1 MNRTLGIFVRRLGS
15 LLATLVIMS
24 FVIFMLVEIMPG
36 DVAQMIL
43 GQSATEESITAL
55 REARGLN
62 DPVLQ
67 RYGRWIKG
75 VVVGDLGES
84 IYMQGVAI
92 NSILWRRVGHSLI
105 LALTAFIM
113 FVPLSIFFGVLA
125 GVKEKKPSDSIISF
139 FGLAT
144 MALPEFVSGV
154 FLITVF
160 AVQLNWFPIVSVIP
174 IGESLASNLDILI
187 LPALS
192 ITFVMFGYIS
202 RMQRSSMITVMNSD
216 YVRAAILKGMPKK
229 YVIFRHALK
238 NALLPTITIIGMN
251 MGWLFG
257 GLVVVETLFGYPGM
271 GSLLMTAIKTR
282 DVPLIEACV
291 LLITVIYSLSTMITD
306 IMYSYLNPRIRFQG
320 GQR

>member
-1 MNRTLGIFVRRLGS
+1 MNRTASIIIRRLGS

-24 FVIFMLVEIMPG
+24 FIIFMLVEIMPG

-43 GQSATEESITAL
+43 GQSATEEAVAAL

-67 RYGRWIKG
+67 RYGRWVSG

-84 IYMQGVAI
+84 VYMQGVAI
-92 NSILWRRVGHSLI
+92 NSILWRRVGHSMI
-105 LALTAFIM
+105 LALTAFLL

-125 GVKEKKPSDSIISF
+125 GVKEKKPTDSVVSF
-139 FGLAT
+139 LGLAT

-154 FLITVF
+154 MLISVF
-160 AVQLNWFPIVSVIP
+160 AVQLDWFPIVSVIP
-174 IGESLASNLDILI
+174 IGESLFQNLNIVV

-192 ITFVMFGYIS
+192 ITLVMFGYIS
-202 RMQRSSMITVMNSD
+202 RMQRSSMIQVMNSD
-216 YVRAAILKGMPKK
+216 YVRAAVLKGMPRT

-257 GLVVVETLFGYPGM
+257 GLVVVETLFGFPGM

-291 LLITVIYSLSTMITD
+291 LLITVIYSLSTMVYD
-306 IMYSYLNPRIRFQG
+306 ILYSYLNHRIRFQG

>member
-1 MNRTLGIFVRRLGS
+1 
-15 LLATLVIMS
+15 MS
-24 FVIFMLVEIMPG
+24 FIIFMLVEIMPG

-43 GQSATEESITAL
+43 GQSATEEAVTAL

-67 RYGRWIKG
+67 RYGRWVSG
-75 VVVGDLGES
+75 VVVGDLGDS
-84 IYMQGVAI
+84 VYMQGVAI
-92 NSILWRRVGHSLI
+92 NSILWRRVGHSMI
-105 LALTAFIM
+105 LALTAFLL

-125 GVKEKKPSDSIISF
+125 GVKEKKPTDSVVSF

-154 FLITVF
+154 MLISIF
-160 AVQLNWFPIVSVIP
+160 AVQLDWFPIVSVIP
-174 IGESLASNLDILI
+174 IGESLFQNLNIVV

-192 ITFVMFGYIS
+192 ITLVMFGYIS
-202 RMQRSSMITVMNSD
+202 RMQRSSMIQVMNSD
-216 YVRAAILKGMPKK
+216 YVRAAILKGMPRT

-257 GLVVVETLFGYPGM
+257 GLVVVETLFGFPGM

-291 LLITVIYSLSTMITD
+291 LLITVIYSLSTMVTD

>member
-1 MNRTLGIFVRRLGS
+1 
-15 LLATLVIMS
+15 
-24 FVIFMLVEIMPG
+24 MPG

-43 GQSATEESITAL
+43 GQSATPESIAAL
-55 REARGLN
+55 REARGLD
-62 DPVLQ
+62 DPLLQ
-67 RYGRWIKG
+67 RYGRWISG

-84 IYMQGVAI
+84 VYMRGVAI
-92 NSILWRRVGHSLI
+92 NTILWRRVGHSLI

-125 GVKEKKPSDSIISF
+125 GVKEKKPTDSIVSF

-154 FLITVF
+154 ILITIF
-160 AVQLNWFPIVSVIP
+160 AVQLEWFPIVSVIP
-174 IGESLASNLDILI
+174 IGESVWNNLNILF

-216 YVRAAILKGMPKK
+216 YIRAAILKGMPRK

-271 GSLLMTAIKTR
+271 GSLMMTAIKTR

-291 LLITVIYSLSTMITD
+291 LLITIIYSLSTMITD

>member
-1 MNRTLGIFVRRLGS
+1 
-15 LLATLVIMS
+15 
-24 FVIFMLVEIMPG
+24 MLVEIMPG

-43 GQSATEESITAL
+43 GQSATPESVAAL

-62 DPVLQ
+62 DPALA
-67 RYGRWIKG
+67 RYLRWVSG
-75 VVVGDLGES
+75 VVRGDLGDS

-92 NSILWRRVGHSLI
+92 NSILWRRVGHSII
-105 LALTAFIM
+105 LAMTAFLI

-125 GVKEKKPSDSIISF
+125 GVKEKTWVDSVISF

-154 FLITVF
+154 FLITIF
-160 AVQLNWFPIVSVIP
+160 AVQLKIFPIVSVSP
-174 IGESLASNLDILI
+174 IGETLFMNLDIVI

-202 RMQRSSMITVMNSD
+202 RMQRSSMIMVMNSD
-216 YVRAAILKGMPKK
+216 YVRSAILKGMPRK
-229 YVIFRHALK
+229 YVIYKHALK

-257 GLVVVETLFGYPGM
+257 GLIVVETLFGFPGM

-306 IMYSYLNPRIRFQG
+306 LMYSYLNPRVRFQG

>member
-1 MNRTLGIFVRRLGS
+1 MNRTVQIIINRLGS
-15 LLATLVIMS
+15 LLATLVVMS

-43 GQSATEESITAL
+43 GQSATEEAVAAL
-55 REARGLN
+55 REARGLD

-67 RYGRWIKG
+67 RYGRWIQG

-92 NSILWRRVGHSLI
+92 NTILWRRVGHSLI

-125 GVKEKKPSDSIISF
+125 GVKEKKPTDSVISF

-154 FLITVF
+154 FLITIF
-160 AVQLNWFPIVSVIP
+160 AVQLDWFPIVSVIP
-174 IGESLASNLDILI
+174 IGESLWSNFNILI

-192 ITFVMFGYIS
+192 ITFVMFGYVS
-202 RMQRSSMITVMNSD
+202 RMQRSSMIMVMNSD
-216 YVRAAILKGMPKK
+216 YIRAAVLKGMPRK

-251 MGWLFG
+251 IGWLFG

-291 LLITVIYSLSTMITD
+291 LLITVIYSVSTMITD
-306 IMYSYLNPRIRFQG
+306 VMYSFLNPRIRFQG

>member
-1 MNRTLGIFVRRLGS
+1 MSLIIFL
-15 LLATLVIMS
+15 
-24 FVIFMLVEIMPG
+24 LVEIMPG

-43 GQSATEESITAL
+43 GQSATEEAVSAL

-62 DPVLQ
+62 DPVME
-67 RYGRWIKG
+67 RYFRWVGG
-75 VVVGDLGES
+75 VLTGDLGES
-84 IYMQGVAI
+84 IYMKGVTI
-92 NSILWRRVGHSLI
+92 NSILWRRVGHSLV
-105 LALTAFIM
+105 LALSAFIL
-113 FVPLSIFFGVLA
+113 FVPLSIILGVLA
-125 GVKEKKPSDSIISF
+125 GVKENKPTDSIISF
-139 FGLAT
+139 LGLAT

-154 FLITVF
+154 FLITIF
-160 AVQLNWFPIVSVIP
+160 GVQLNWFPIVSIIP
-174 IGESLASNLDILI
+174 IGESLFNNLEILF

-192 ITFVMFGYIS
+192 ITFVMFGYVS
-202 RMQRSSMITVMNSD
+202 RMQRSSMIQVMNSD
-216 YVRAAILKGMPKK
+216 YIRAAILKGMNRK

-257 GLVVVETLFGYPGM
+257 GLVVVETLFGFPGM

-291 LLITVIYSLSTMITD
+291 LLITVIFSLSTMITD
-306 IMYSYLNPRIRFQG
+306 VLYSYLNPRVRFQG

>member
-1 MNRTLGIFVRRLGS
+1 MNRTLSIISKRLGS
-15 LLATLVIMS
+15 LVVTLAVMS
-24 FVIFMLVEIMPG
+24 FIIFMLVEIMPG

-43 GQSATEESITAL
+43 GQSATDEAVAAL

-67 RYGRWIKG
+67 RYFRWVGG
-75 VVVGDLGES
+75 VVTGDLGDS
-84 IYMQGVAI
+84 IYMQGVSI
-92 NSILWRRVGHSLI
+92 NSILWRKVGHSMI
-105 LALTAFIM
+105 LALAAFII
-113 FVPLSIFFGVLA
+113 FVPLSMFFGVLA
-125 GVKEKKPSDSIISF
+125 GVKENKPTDSIISF

-154 FLITVF
+154 FLITIF
-160 AVQLNWFPIVSVIP
+160 GVQLKWLPIVSVIP
-174 IGESLASNLDILI
+174 IGESLFSNLEILVM
-187 LPALS
+187 PAIS
-192 ITFVMFGYIS
+192 VTFVMFGYVS
-202 RMQRSSMITVMNSD
+202 RMQRSSMIQVMHSD
-216 YVRAAILKGMPKK
+216 YIRAAVLKGMPRK

-291 LLITVIYSLSTMITD
+291 LLITVIFSLSTMLTD
-306 IMYSYLNPRIRFQG
+306 ILYSYLDPRVRLQG
-320 GQR
+320 GQK

>member
-1 MNRTLGIFVRRLGS
+1 MKRLMQMFLRRLGS
-15 LLATLVIMS
+15 LIATLVVMS
-24 FVIFMLVEIMPG
+24 FIIFLLVEIMPG

-43 GQSATEESITAL
+43 GQSATEEAVASL

-62 DPVLQ
+62 DPLLE

-84 IYMQGVAI
+84 IYMKGVSI
-92 NSILWRRVGHSLI
+92 NSILWRKVGHSVI
-105 LALTAFIM
+105 LAMTAFII

-125 GVKEKKPSDSIISF
+125 GVKEKKPTDSIISF

-154 FLITVF
+154 ILITVF
-160 AVQLNWFPIVSVIP
+160 AVQLDWFPIVSVIP
-174 IGESLASNLDILI
+174 IGESIWQNLNIVF

-216 YVRAAILKGMPKK
+216 YIRAATLKGMPRK

-238 NALLPTITIIGMN
+238 NAMLPTITIIGMN

-257 GLVVVETLFGYPGM
+257 GLVVVETLFGFPGM
-271 GSLLMTAIKTR
+271 GSLLMTGIKTR

-306 IMYSYLNPRIRFQG
+306 IMYSYLNPRIRYQG
-320 GQR
+320 GQK

>member
-1 MNRTLGIFVRRLGS
+1 MNRITRLVLQRLGS

-24 FVIFMLVEIMPG
+24 FIIFMLVEIMPG

-43 GQSATEESITAL
+43 GQSATEEAVAAL

-67 RYGRWIKG
+67 RYVRWVG
-75 VVVGDLGES
+75 ALATGDLGES

-92 NSILWRRVGHSLI
+92 NSILWRRVGHSLV
-105 LALTAFIM
+105 LALAAFIL
-113 FVPLSIFFGVLA
+113 FVPLSIFLGVLA
-125 GVKEKKPSDSIISF
+125 GVKEKKPTDSVISF

-144 MALPEFVSGV
+144 MELPEFVSGV
-154 FLITVF
+154 ILITVF
-160 AVQLNWFPIVSVIP
+160 AVTLDWFPIVSVIP
-174 IGESLASNLDILI
+174 IGETLFGNLDILV

-192 ITFVMFGYIS
+192 ITFVLLGYVS
-202 RMQRSSMITVMNSD
+202 RMQRSSMISVMNSD
-216 YVRAAILKGMPKK
+216 YVRAAILKGMPRR

-257 GLVVVETLFGYPGM
+257 GLVVVETLFGFPGM

-291 LLITVIYSLSTMITD
+291 LLITVIYSLSTMVTD
-306 IMYSYLNPRIRFQG
+306 IMYSYLNPRIRYQG

>member
-1 MNRTLGIFVRRLGS
+1 M
-15 LLATLVIMS
+15 
-24 FVIFMLVEIMPG
+24 IFMLVEIMPG

-43 GQSATEESITAL
+43 GQSATEEAVTAL

-67 RYGRWIKG
+67 RYGRWISG

-84 IYMQGVAI
+84 VYMQGVAI
-92 NSILWRRVGHSLI
+92 NSILWRRVGHSMV
-105 LALTAFIM
+105 LALTAFLM

-125 GVKEKKPSDSIISF
+125 GVKEKKPTDSIVSF

-154 FLITVF
+154 ILISVF

-174 IGESLASNLDILI
+174 IGESLFQNLNIVV

-192 ITFVMFGYIS
+192 ITLVMFGYIS
-202 RMQRSSMITVMNSD
+202 RMQRSSMIQVMNSD
-216 YVRAAILKGMPKK
+216 YVRAAILKGMPRK

-257 GLVVVETLFGYPGM
+257 GLVVVETLFGFPGM

-291 LLITVIYSLSTMITD
+291 LLITVIYSLSTMVTD

>member
-1 MNRTLGIFVRRLGS
+1 MNRTLSIITKRLGS
-15 LLATLVIMS
+15 LILTLAVMS
-24 FVIFMLVEIMPG
+24 FIIFMLVEIMPG

-43 GQSATEESITAL
+43 GQSATDEAVSAL

-67 RYGRWIKG
+67 RYFHWVGG
-75 VVVGDLGES
+75 VVTGDLGDS
-84 IYMQGVAI
+84 IYMQGVSI
-92 NSILWRRVGHSLI
+92 NSILWRRVGHSMV
-105 LALTAFIM
+105 LALAAFLI
-113 FVPLSIFFGVLA
+113 FVPLSMFFGVLA
-125 GVKEKKPSDSIISF
+125 GVKENKPTDSIISF

-160 AVQLNWFPIVSVIP
+160 GVQLKWLPIVSVIP
-174 IGESLASNLDILI
+174 IGESLFSNLEILI
-187 LPALS
+187 MPALS
-192 ITFVMFGYIS
+192 ITFVMFGYVS
-202 RMQRSSMITVMNSD
+202 RMQRSSMIQVLHSD
-216 YVRAAILKGMPKK
+216 YIRAAVLKGMPRK
-229 YVIFRHALK
+229 YVIYRHALK

-257 GLVVVETLFGYPGM
+257 GLVVVETLFGFPGM

-291 LLITVIYSLSTMITD
+291 LLITVIFSLSTMTTD
-306 IMYSYLNPRIRFQG
+306 ILYSYLDPRVRLQG
-320 GQR
+320 GQK

>member
-1 MNRTLGIFVRRLGS
+1 MNILKTFMRRLGS
-15 LLATLVIMS
+15 LIVTLVVMS
-24 FVIFMLVEIMPG
+24 VVIFMLVEIMPG
-36 DVAQMIL
+36 DVAEMIL
-43 GQSATEESITAL
+43 GQSATPESLEAL

-62 DPVLQ
+62 DPLYQ
-67 RYGRWIKG
+67 RYARWAGGILQ
-75 VVVGDLGES
+75 GDLGES
-84 IYMQGVAI
+84 IYMRGVAI
-92 NSILWRRVGHSLI
+92 NSILWRRVGHSVL
-105 LALTAFIM
+105 LALTAFII

-125 GVKEKKPSDSIISF
+125 GVKAKKLTDSIISF

-154 FLITVF
+154 FLIGLF
-160 AVQLNWFPIVSVIP
+160 AVQLRLFPIVSIIP
-174 IGESLASNLDILI
+174 IGESIFSNLNILI

-202 RMQRSSMITVMNSD
+202 RMQRSSMILVLNSD
-216 YVRAAILKGMPKK
+216 YVRAATLKGMPYR

-257 GLVVVETLFGYPGM
+257 GLIVVETLFAFPGM
-271 GSLLMTAIKTR
+271 GSLLMTAIRTR

-291 LLITVIYSLSTMITD
+291 LLITAIFAISTLVTD
-306 IMYSYLNPRIRFQG
+306 ILYGLLNPRIRYQG
-320 GQR
+320 DAQ